1 MAKRRCRIEGYK
13 QNKLLELFVGGVTA
27 RTAAELVGVNRHSAT
42 LFYHKVR
49 QMISY
54 ELEDESPFDGEV
66 EVDESYFG
74 GARKGNRGRA
84 AAGKVPV
91 FGILKRGGKVY
102 TKVIPDASGN
112 TLIPIIACKLLPDSI
127 VYSDSWTGYNL
138 LDVSGFH
145 HLRVNHSKTYVDGEN
160 RRNHINGIEN
170 FWNQAKRHLRK
181 YNGITKE
188 HFPLFLKECE
198 FRFNFGSPSEQLS
211 MLKKWKRKHL
221 I

>member
-1 MAKRRCRIEGYK
+1 MARRRCKIDSYR
-13 QNKLLELFVGGVTA
+13 QHKLLEMFVAGVPA
-27 RTAAELVGVNRHSAT
+27 RTAAELAGVNRHSAT

-49 QMISY
+49 QMIACA
-54 ELEDESPFDGEV
+54 LDDENPFDGEV

-74 GARKGNRGRA
+74 GHRKGNRGRG

-102 TKVIPDASGN
+102 TKVIADASSA
-112 TLIPIIACKLLPDSI
+112 TLIPIIERKVLPDSI
-127 VYSDSWTGYNL
+127 VYSDSWTAYNA
-138 LDVSGFH
+138 LDVSDFYH
-145 HLRVNHSKTYVDGEN
+145 QRINHSIEYVEGGN

-170 FWNQAKRHLRK
+170 FWSQAKRHLRK
-181 YNGITKE
+181 YNGIPKE

-198 FRFNFGSPSEQLS
+198 FRFNFGSALEQLGT
-211 MLKKWKRKHL
+211 LKKWKRKYL